1 MKESFFKLKSQFTE
15 EIIFKKNNNFKDK
28 KIKLEFPHRL
38 EIKNIDETSSNIKLT
53 FNIFSEK
60 KLLDSPFFISITQ
73 SGVFEYP
80 KDIDKKMLKGLLNV
94 SAPAVLLS
102 YIRGMISQVT
112 AFSGYP
118 ALIIP
123 LINFSEWTAHD

>member
-28 KIKLEFPHRL
+28 KIKLEFSHRL

-60 KLLDSPFFISITQ
+60 KLLDSPFFISIIQ

-123 LINFSEWTAHD
+123 LINFSE